1 MSKNN
6 FIALSEPYIGG
17 NAWKYVK
24 ECLDTGWVSSAGAYV
39 ETFERKLCAFT
50 GAGHAAAVVN
60 GTSGLQVALRL
71 CGVGPGD
78 EVLVPSL
85 TFIAPVN
92 AVRYLG
98 AEPVFMDCDDF
109 MNLDPV
115 KTGEFLSKECRRTAK
130 GLVNRKTN
138 RPIKAILPV
147 HIFGNPCDMEAIMSL
162 ARRHGLK
169 VVEDATESL
178 GSRYTE
184 GKYKGRHTG
193 TIGDFGVF
201 SFNGNKIVTTGSGGM
216 LVTPDAKMAERARYL
231 TTQAKDDA
239 VRYVHHDIG
248 YNFRMTNMQAA
259 LGVAQLEQLPAFIRT
274 KKKNYEVYRK
284 ALAGVP
290 GLRLLGVPEGTAPN
304 YWFYSLVI
312 DKRAFGLDREA
323 LMAALGRAGI
333 QTRPVWHLN
342 HLQKPYK
349 GSQAFKVSR
358 AGWFVERVLNLPC
371 SSGLTAAQALRVAE
385 AIKRAGIKT

>member
-1 MSKNN
+1 MSKKA
-6 FIALSEPYIGG
+6 FIALSEPNIGG

-24 ECLDTGWVSSAGAYV
+24 DCLDTGWVSSAGAYV
-39 ETFERKLCAFT
+39 ETFEKKLAAFT
-50 GAGHAAAVVN
+50 GASHAVAVVN

-78 EVLVPSL
+78 EVLLPTL

-109 MNLDPV
+109 MNLDAA
-115 KTGEFLSKECRRTAK
+115 KLGEFLETACRRTPK
-130 GLVNRKTN
+130 GCVNRKTG
-138 RPIKAILPV
+138 RLVKAVLPV
-147 HIFGNPCDMEAIMSL
+147 HIFGNPCAMEAIMAL
-162 ARRHGLK
+162 ARKYRLK

-178 GSRYTE
+178 GSRYTA

-201 SFNGNKIVTTGSGGM
+201 SFNGNKIMTTGAGGM
-216 LVTPDAKMAERARYL
+216 IVTEDAKLAERAKYL

-248 YNFRMTNMQAA
+248 YNFRMTNIQAA
-259 LGVAQLEQLPAFIRT
+259 LGVAQLEQLPAFIET
-274 KKKNYEVYRK
+274 KRENYAVYKK

-290 GLRLLGVPEGTAPN
+290 GLQLLGVPGGTAPN
-304 YWFYSLVI
+304 YWFYSLVV
-312 DKRAFGLDREA
+312 DKAAYGLDREG
-323 LMAALGRAGI
+323 LMAALGKAGI

-342 HLQKPYK
+342 HLQRPYA
-349 GSQAFKVSR
+349 GNQSFKVSR
-358 AGWFVERVLNLPC
+358 APWFVERVLNLPC
-371 SSGLTAAQALRVAE
+371 GSGLTKAHALRVAA
-385 AIKRAGIKT
+385 AIKSAAGK